1 MMRGADSDK
10 SKQRASHC
18 ASWPLAL
25 KGPHV
30 CQCCELCGGGLIELF
45 TVEETKLVT
54 SAHGPFSRSRSCKN
68 TVSYWKKC
76 GPGVQAPRRK
86 QGFQTQTA
94 RFLGGTI
101 SEKAMQF
108 HERRLSHFFC
118 KLLIYK
124 DDKSPPLGT
133 TKINDLAAV
142 SVYRFR
148 EIPKLSK
155 RSAFRA
161 IAFVRATSHTH
172 ADSSE
177 EPNTMRRPSGLN
189 GKSRQD
195 TNLFEELLGLRDA

>member
-1 MMRGADSDK
+1 
-10 SKQRASHC
+10 
-18 ASWPLAL
+18 
-25 KGPHV
+25 
-30 CQCCELCGGGLIELF
+30 
-45 TVEETKLVT
+45 
-54 SAHGPFSRSRSCKN
+54 
-68 TVSYWKKC
+68 
-76 GPGVQAPRRK
+76 
-86 QGFQTQTA
+86 
-94 RFLGGTI
+94 
-101 SEKAMQF
+101 
-108 HERRLSHFFC
+108 
-118 KLLIYK
+118 LLIYK